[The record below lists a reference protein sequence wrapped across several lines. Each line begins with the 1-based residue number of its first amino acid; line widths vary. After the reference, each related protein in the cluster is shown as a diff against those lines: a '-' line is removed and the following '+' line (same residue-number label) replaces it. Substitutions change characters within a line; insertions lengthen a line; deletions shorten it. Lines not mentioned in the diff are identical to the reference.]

1 MQATR
6 DLYKLL
12 GVSREASQDEIR
24 KAHRKL
30 AREYHPDANR
40 GDHSAEERF
49 KDIQQAYE
57 VLSDPQKRQEHDT
70 KLDASSRGGS
80 NKARAR
86 AGERTGGEG
95 TPRVDLSDLSSKLA
109 DLASDHPGRR
119 KEGSSRL
126 RDEEVDRLVKLLGVD
141 VSRISRLL
149 GNDITRLSKLL
160 GENIKANARV
170 NLGDTRTEESSAT
183 DEDVSA
189 RRTSGAGNQPPEKR
203 VKGPRAQRKVKRVRG
218 PKARR
223 RREGS

>member
-30 AREYHPDANR
+30 AREYHPDANP
-40 GDHSAEERF
+40 GDHAAEERF

-57 VLSDPQKRQEHDT
+57 VLSDPQKRQVHDT
-70 KLDASSRGGS
+70 KVDASSRGGPD
-80 NKARAR
+80 KPRAR
-86 AGERTGGEG
+86 ADERTGGEG
-95 TPRVDLSDLSSKLA
+95 TPRVDLSDL
-109 DLASDHPGRR
+109 ASDHPGRR
-119 KEGSSRL
+119 KGSARL

-149 GNDITRLSKLL
+149 GNDMTRLSKLL
-160 GENIKANARV
+160 GENMKTSARV
-170 NLGDTRTEESSAT
+170 NSEDTRTEESSVT

-189 RRTSGAGNQPPEKR
+189 RRTSGAGNQPREKR
-203 VKGPRAQRKVKRVRG
+203 VKGPGAKRKVKRVRG
-218 PKARR
+218 PRARR